1 MTSRGLT
8 SILRVHKKGPS
19 VGLARTGQPRGHK
32 SRDEPSH
39 QRTPSSTRGVHAL
52 QAGRAKHHPRSPS
65 RSEGAR
71 RGGKSR
77 PRASGPENQAGR
89 GATARRPDARGQPRP
104 AQAEAAPRQAGR
116 RPQSQSTKPTES
128 REPEHTRAT
137 GRPHHRHRKESA
149 QGAPRGNRHGGGRAS
164 ARELRRAVMAV
175 GRSAQAKATPELID
189 PVPHLPQPARKSAPE
204 ARPRGD

>member
-116 RPQSQSTKPTES
+116 RPQSQSTKPH
-128 REPEHTRAT
+128 REPGAGAHTGHRQAAPQTQEGKRAGGAQGHQAR
-137 GRPHHRHRKESA
+137 GRPC
-149 QGAPRGNRHGGGRAS
+149 QCPGATPRCYGGRPKCPGQS
-164 ARELRRAVMAV
+164 HPRA
-175 GRSAQAKATPELID
+175 D
-189 PVPHLPQPARKSAPE
+189 
-204 ARPRGD
+204 